1 MVTQI
6 RLILTTLMLLLAI
19 KANAVGGGV
28 SNNYDDEWQR
38 WPVVGQ
44 ASLSWF
50 WLDIYSSQLRSPDG
64 KYDQSKD
71 ITPHPVA
78 LEIRYMRDISNAQLL
93 DATEEQWQNLGFS
106 KQQIKRWISQLS
118 GIFPSVKM
126 GEILAYVTD
135 GRVGKFI
142 YTPNGRE
149 PQILGHIS
157 DEQLNDAFLAI
168 WLSTKTEYPKLRQ
181 QLIGMNR

>member
-6 RLILTTLMLLLAI
+6 RLILATFALLLVTKISAAGLSNDI
-19 KANAVGGGV
+19 K
-28 SNNYDDEWQR
+28 DEWQR

-44 ASLSWF
+44 ATLSWF

-64 KYDQSKD
+64 EYAQGSD

-78 LEIRYMRDISNAQLL
+78 LEIHYMRDISSVQLL
-93 DATEEQWQNLGFS
+93 EATEEQWQNQGYS
-106 KQQIKRWISQLS
+106 KEQIGRWVALLAE
-118 GIFPSVKM
+118 IFPSVKM
-126 GEILAYVTD
+126 GEILVYVTD
-135 GRVGKFI
+135 GRAGKFV

-149 PQILGHIS
+149 PQEVGYIT

-168 WLSTKTEYPKLRQ
+168 WLSAKTEYPKLRL